1 MIPEGFPPCHGLGHL
16 FTASPV
22 DALLMPDLLAC
33 CGRCH
38 VTRQCAQIALQA
50 EQSPNSAVTGIWGG
64 VYIIAPSARPGPMS
78 DRRLAALA
86 QLRAAAEQPTAQRRA
101 AAEQPTAQRPSAH
114 QPSALTR

>member
-50 EQSPNSAVTGIWGG
+50 EQSPSSAVTGIWGG

-86 QLRAAAEQPTAQRRA
+86 KLRAAADQPTAHQA
-101 AAEQPTAQRPSAH
+101 TADQPTAH
-114 QPSALTR
+114 QPAAVTR

>member
-1 MIPEGFPPCHGLGHL
+1 MIPDGFPPCHGLGHL

-22 DALLMPDLLAC
+22 DPFLMPDLLAC
-33 CGRCH
+33 CARCH

-50 EQSPNSAVTGIWGG
+50 EQSPSSAVTGIWGG

-86 QLRAAAEQPTAQRRA
+86 QLQAAAEQPAGHQPA
-101 AAEQPTAQRPSAH
+101 AHQPAAH